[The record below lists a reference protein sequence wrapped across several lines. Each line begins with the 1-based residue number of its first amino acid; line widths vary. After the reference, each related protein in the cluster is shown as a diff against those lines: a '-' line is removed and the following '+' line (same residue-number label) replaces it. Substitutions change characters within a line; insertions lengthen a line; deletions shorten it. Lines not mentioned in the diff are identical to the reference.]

1 MRHAILGVLVILV
14 LARPAFAQSGGTF
27 AVGADFSLRNAMSE
41 HVGGARDVSL
51 LWRWGHDRTGWG
63 WHWGLNW
70 YATDL
75 DRSIGGRDTQLGELR
90 VRPLMAGY
98 GYSHVIGR
106 TAITAA
112 VLGGYAVT
120 SLMLAP
126 AANDAYHQRLGAQ
139 SVSGDASNTFVMKP
153 EVGVWFDLTRKI
165 GIHVDTGYMVARP
178 MVTVNSTL
186 GSDSARVRADMFMF
200 KVGAAYSI
208 F

>member
-1 MRHAILGVLVILV
+1 MCGVLATPV
-14 LARPAFAQSGGTF
+14 FAQSGGTL
-27 AVGADFSLRNAMSE
+27 AIGADFSLRNAISPN
-41 HVGGARDVSL
+41 VGGARDVSL

-75 DRSIGGRDTQLGELR
+75 DRSIAGRDTRLGELR
-90 VRPLMAGY
+90 VRPIMAGY
-98 GYSHVIGR
+98 GYSYVIGR
-106 TAITAA
+106 TSITAD

-120 SLMLAP
+120 SLALAP

-165 GIHVDTGYMVARP
+165 GVHVDTGYMVARP
-178 MVTVNSTL
+178 TVTVNSTL
-186 GSDSARVRADMFMF
+186 GRDSSRIRADMFMF